1 MKWGKCG
8 GAVWIWAT
16 PLSFV
21 RTVVR
26 ALVWD
31 DVEVILTKLGEALL
45 CTPKEMALRIKG
57 RGERPALQGGDF
69 LVFFEWESL
78 RLSRMSGMLNGGN
91 KRAWQGALMG
101 VVAGLCA
108 VGSAGAADLDQK
120 FTKEVRPLLDKY
132 CFSCHKAEKAKG
144 GVDLAQ
150 FKDLQ
155 GVVQDA
161 RNWETIVRVLHDRE
175 MPPDSKKQPSQ
186 AEREAMLGWGR
197 EALASIDFETVKD
210 PGRKVA
216 HRLNRSEYNN
226 TVRDLFA
233 VSIRPADGFPADG
246 GGGGGFDNNADT
258 LFTPPILMEKY
269 LEAADAVLK
278 AAAPEKIFV
287 VPTLSRVSQRTTA
300 KMNLE
305 YHLPRAFRRPVEQEE
320 FAKYFQLFERTMA
333 EGGTYEEGV
342 KLALKAML
350 VSPNF
355 LFRIEEER
363 PGAEAHTLPDHELAT
378 RLSYFLWSSMPDEE
392 LMSLALQNKLHEPD
406 ILKAQVKRMLADKKS
421 RAFAEN
427 FAGQW
432 LGVNRLKTSAEPDRG
447 KFKVYTDSLRDAFYE
462 EPIVFFQDLVRRN
475 VSLLNLLDA
484 DYTFVN
490 EEMAKIYDLPPVSGK
505 ELQKISLKDRNRGG
519 LFGMGGILTLTSY
532 PQRTS
537 PVLRGKWV
545 LEEILGTPAPP
556 PPPNAGGL
564 PADDQVREGL
574 TFRQR
579 LEKHRA
585 KPECAS
591 CHNKMDPIGF
601 GLENFDA
608 IGRWR
613 DTIDKQPV
621 DAAGEFSSGA
631 KFKGPAELKKL
642 MLLQKDQFLH
652 NLTEKMLAYAL
663 GRGLEFYD
671 VPSVNH
677 IKGEVKKADYRA
689 EALVMEIVKSYP
701 FQHRR
706 GSDWSEKVA
715 SK

>member
-1 MKWGKCG
+1 MFSGRKIRLLKRSFWVAFAGVC
-8 GAVWIWAT
+8 T
-16 PLSFV
+16 LSSV
-21 RTVVR
+21 
-26 ALVWD
+26 
-31 DVEVILTKLGEALL
+31 
-45 CTPKEMALRIKG
+45 
-57 RGERPALQGGDF
+57 Q
-69 LVFFEWESL
+69 
-78 RLSRMSGMLNGGN
+78 
-91 KRAWQGALMG
+91 
-101 VVAGLCA
+101 
-108 VGSAGAADLDQK
+108 AADLNQK
-120 FTKEVRPLLDKY
+120 FTKDIRPLFEKY
-132 CFSCHKAEKAKG
+132 CFNCHKAERAKG
-144 GVDLAQ
+144 GVDLT
-150 FKDLQ
+150 KYNDLNS
-155 GVVQDA
+155 VIHDA
-161 RNWETIVRVLHDRE
+161 RGWETIVRLVRDRE
-175 MPPDSKKQPSQ
+175 MPPEDKKQPSQ
-186 AEREAMLGWGR
+186 AERESMIAWGR
-197 EALASIDFETVKD
+197 DALGSIDFNTVKD

-216 HRLNRSEYNN
+216 HRLNRPEYNN
-226 TVRDLFA
+226 TVRDLFN
-233 VSIRPADGFPADG
+233 VSIKPADSFPADG

-278 AAAPEKIFV
+278 AAKPEYVFV
-287 VPTLSRVSQRTTA
+287 VPKLSRISERTTA
-300 KMNLE
+300 IKNLE

-320 FAKYFQLFERTMA
+320 FAKYFLLYEKTVK
-333 EGGTYEEGV
+333 EGGTYEEGL

-350 VSPNF
+350 VSPHF
-355 LFRIEEER
+355 LFRIEDEK
-363 PGAEAHTLPDHELAT
+363 PGNEAHGITSYELAT
-378 RLSYFLWSSMPDEE
+378 RLSYFLWSTMPDQE
-392 LMSLALQNKLHEPD
+392 LTELARQNKLHDPT
-406 ILKAQVKRMLADKKS
+406 ILQAQVKRMLADKKARS
-421 RAFAEN
+421 FAEN

-432 LGVNRLKTSAEPDRG
+432 LGVNRLKTTVEPDRR
-447 KFKVYTDSLRDAFYE
+447 KYPMYTKGLRDAMYE
-462 EPIVFFQDLVRRN
+462 EPIVFFQDLVKRN
-475 VSLLNLLDA
+475 VSLVNLLDA

-490 EEMAKIYDLPPVSGK
+490 EELAKHYGLPPVAGT
-505 ELQKISLKDRNRGG
+505 ELRQISLKDKTRGG

-564 PADDQVREGL
+564 PADEAPREGL

-579 LEKHRA
+579 LEKHRS

-613 DTIDKQPV
+613 DSIGKEKV
-621 DAAGEFSSGA
+621 DATGEFSSGV
-631 KFKGPAELKKL
+631 KFTGPAELKKVL
-642 MLLQKDQFLH
+642 LLQKDQFIH

-671 VPSVNH
+671 VPSVKK
-677 IKGEVKKADYRA
+677 IKAEVAKQDFRA

-706 GSDWSEKVA
+706 SRDWQEKVA